1 MRSTLARHR
10 WRLAAIAFVAGLAL
24 WLVGITWGIALAGAS
39 LLASIVLA
47 WVDVAPRGGHA
58 HDDGM
63 DSRGVTPPSITTHL
77 RRR

>member
-39 LLASIVLA
+39 LLAAIVLA
-47 WVDVAPRGGHA
+47 WVDVAPRGGHV

-63 DSRGVTPPSITTHL
+63 VSRGVTPPSITTHL